1 VPGEPIPRDIA
12 DELNCVAAW
21 LDSESHL
28 LRLEYC
34 DGTLADPL
42 ARIPSFRPSRGDT
55 R

>member
-1 VPGEPIPRDIA
+1 
-12 DELNCVAAW
+12 
-21 LDSESHL
+21 
-28 LRLEYC
+28 LEYC

>member
-1 VPGEPIPRDIA
+1 
-12 DELNCVAAW
+12 
-21 LDSESHL
+21 
-28 LRLEYC
+28 LEHC